1 MNLLIYYLDYIKK
14 YIFFERN
21 ENMEVNYY
29 KREVEL
35 LKEFLLENYLKNGL
49 TDEILELSNFI
60 DKLITKS
67 LIKNYDYRN

>member
-67 LIKNYDYRN
+67 SIKNYDYRN

>member
-1 MNLLIYYLDYIKK
+1 
-14 YIFFERN
+14 
-21 ENMEVNYY
+21 MEVNYY

-67 LIKNYDYRN
+67 SIKNYDYGN